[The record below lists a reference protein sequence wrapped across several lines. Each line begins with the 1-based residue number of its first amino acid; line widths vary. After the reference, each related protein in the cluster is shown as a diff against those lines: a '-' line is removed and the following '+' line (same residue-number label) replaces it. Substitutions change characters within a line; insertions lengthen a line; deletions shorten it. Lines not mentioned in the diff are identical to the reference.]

1 MDRNRRNQYIWGQ
14 DQRVHPTEQVFY
26 TVSSMEPQID
36 SRNRIALEHASG
48 NALLHDLL
56 QTALSI
62 RPTHNLTLVA
72 DAYHFAERTFR
83 DTKRRSGKP
92 LIEHAVAVARIL
104 VNTNLGSTTV
114 AAGLVHEA
122 VENGLALPALREE
135 FGDEIADLVEGVDKL
150 KDLTFQAPQEK
161 LAEQYRKTLIAL
173 AEDIRVVLIKFAD
186 RLHNVRFIEELDE
199 QTRTRMALESR
210 DIYAPL
216 AHRLGLA
223 RIRWELEDLSLK
235 ALEPEQYQL
244 IKKKIYLRRNERERL
259 IEEVCGPLRQSIE
272 NSGVVATLSGRP
284 KNFYSIYK
292 KMIRRGISFEEIYD
306 LMALRIIVENVHDC
320 YTVLGLVH
328 SVYTPVMARFKDF
341 IATPKSNMYQS
352 LHTTIISPSN
362 VMMEVQIRT
371 QEMHRTSEVGIAAHW
386 RYKEG
391 GDRPSDLDEHMPW
404 LRSLLDWES
413 ETQDPEEFI
422 EDLKFDLFPDE
433 IYVLTPNGDPIQ
445 LPFGATA
452 VDFAFSV
459 HTDLG
464 LHCSEARVDGR
475 ITPLSTALQT
485 GNRIEILS
493 SPDATPEANWLNFVR
508 SRKARAHIRRWLR
521 EQEEA
526 EQGFPKVVELHVE
539 SADREHLLLDI
550 AATISN
556 MGISII
562 NADLT
567 TDEDRVSDRFTL
579 RVRSAEMLRKLPG
592 RISAI
597 DAVTHASIVLPETKK
612 GEPS

>member
-1 MDRNRRNQYIWGQ
+1 
-14 DQRVHPTEQVFY
+14 
-26 TVSSMEPQID
+26 VSITEPQTD
-36 SRNRIALEHASG
+36 ERNLTALAHASG
-48 NALLHDLL
+48 DALLHELL
-56 QTALSI
+56 EAALSV
-62 RPTHNLTLVA
+62 RSTHNLTLIA
-72 DAYHFAERTFR
+72 DAYHFSERTFR
-83 DTKRRSGKP
+83 DAKRRSGKP
-92 LIEHAVAVARIL
+92 LLEHAVAVARIL

-150 KDLTFQAPQEK
+150 KDLTFQAPQDE

-186 RLHNVRFIEELDE
+186 RLHNVRFIDELDD

-235 ALEPEQYQL
+235 ALEPEQYSA
-244 IKKKIYLRRNERERL
+244 IKEKIYLRRNEREHL
-259 IEEVCGPLRQSIE
+259 IEEVCGPLQESIE
-272 NSGVVATLSGRP
+272 NAGVVASLSGRP

-306 LMALRIIVENVHDC
+306 LMALRIIVENVQDC

-362 VMMEVQIRT
+362 VMIEVQIRT

-391 GDRPSDLDEHMPW
+391 AGESSDLDEHMPW

-445 LPFGATA
+445 LPFGATPI
-452 VDFAFSV
+452 DFAFAI

-475 ITPLSTALQT
+475 ITPLSTLLQT

-493 SPDATPEANWLNFVR
+493 DAATYPEANWLSFVR
-508 SRKARAHIRRWLR
+508 SRKARAHTRRWLR

-526 EQGFPKVVELHVE
+526 EGFPKIIELHVE
-539 SADREHLLLDI
+539 ALDRENLLSDI
-550 AATISN
+550 AGTIAN
-556 MGISII
+556 MGVSTL
-562 NADLT
+562 NAELST
-567 TDEDRVSDRFTL
+567 VAHRATDRFTL
-579 RVRSAEMLRKLPG
+579 SVPSAEVLRQLSG
-592 RISAI
+592 RLSSLKGIERA
-597 DAVTHASIVLPETKK
+597 DIVDPNEKS
-612 GEPS
+612 EPA

>member
-1 MDRNRRNQYIWGQ
+1 MVAVSKTESKHTKQNQI
-14 DQRVHPTEQVFY
+14 T
-26 TVSSMEPQID
+26 
-36 SRNRIALEHASG
+36 LERASG
-48 NALLHDLL
+48 DTLLHDLL
-56 QTALSI
+56 ASALKI
-62 RPTHNLTLVA
+62 RHTHNLTLIA

-83 DTKRRSGKP
+83 DAKRRSGKP
-92 LIEHAVAVARIL
+92 LIDHAVAVAQIL

-114 AAGLVHEA
+114 AAGIVHEA
-122 VENGLALPALREE
+122 IERGRAQPALRQE

-150 KDLTFQAPQEK
+150 KDLTFQAPKEE

-186 RLHNVRFIEELDE
+186 RLHNMRFVDELDE
-199 QTRTRMALESR
+199 QTRNRMALESR

-235 ALEPEQYQL
+235 ALDPEQYET
-244 IKKKIYLRRNERERL
+244 IKQKIFLRRNERERL
-259 IEEVCGPLRQSIE
+259 IEEVQAPLTGAIE
-272 NSGVVATLSGRP
+272 EADVDATLSGRP

-306 LMALRIIVENVHDC
+306 LMALRIIVDSVHDC
-320 YTVLGLVH
+320 YTVLGIVH
-328 SVYTPVMARFKDF
+328 SRYTPVMARFKDF

-391 GDRPSDLDEHMPW
+391 SNKPSDLDSHMPW
-404 LRSLLDWES
+404 LRSLLDWEN

-445 LPFGATA
+445 LPFGATPIDVA
-452 VDFAFSV
+452 FAI

-464 LHCSEARVDGR
+464 LRCSEVRVDGR
-475 ITPLSTALQT
+475 MAPLDTALQT
-485 GNRIEILS
+485 GNRIEIIP
-493 SPDATPEANWLNFVR
+493 SPDAFPAPNWLKFAK
-508 SRKARAHIRRWLR
+508 SRKARAHIRRWFR
-521 EQEEA
+521 EQEDAALGYPQEVHLLVEA
-526 EQGFPKVVELHVE
+526 E
-539 SADREHLLLDI
+539 DRDSLLSDL
-550 AATISN
+550 ASSISGL
-556 MGISII
+556 GISII
-562 NADLT
+562 EVNLS
-567 TDEDRVSDRFTL
+567 TDSDRAIDRFKL
-579 RVRSAEMLRKLPG
+579 LARSAEAQRQLLP
-592 RISAI
+592 RVREI
-597 DAVTHASIVLPETKK
+597 DGIIEADIEIP
-612 GEPS
+612 

>member
-1 MDRNRRNQYIWGQ
+1 MSKPEQHLDERNN
-14 DQRVHPTEQVFY
+14 T
-26 TVSSMEPQID
+26 
-36 SRNRIALEHASG
+36 ALAHASG
-48 NALLHDLL
+48 DALLHDLL
-56 QTALSI
+56 QAALSV
-62 RPTHNLTLVA
+62 RPTHNLTLIA
-72 DAYHFAERTFR
+72 DAYHFAARTFR
-83 DTKRRSGKP
+83 DARRRSGKP
-92 LIEHAVAVARIL
+92 LLEHAVAVAHIL
-104 VNTNLGSTTV
+104 VNTNLGSTTI

-122 VENGLALPALREE
+122 VENGFALPALRQE

-150 KDLTFQAPQEK
+150 KDLTFQAPQAD

-186 RLHNVRFIEELDE
+186 RLHNVRFIDELDE
-199 QTRTRMALESR
+199 QTRKRMALESR

-235 ALEPEQYQL
+235 ALEPEQYNA
-244 IKKKIYLRRNERERL
+244 IKEKIFLRRNERERL
-259 IEEVCGPLRQSIE
+259 IEEVCGPLRESIE
-272 NSGVVATLSGRP
+272 RAGVKATLSGRP

-306 LMALRIIVENVHDC
+306 LMALRIIVENVQDC
-320 YTVLGLVH
+320 YTVLGIVH

-391 GDRPSDLDEHMPW
+391 GDGPSDLDTHMPW

-433 IYVLTPNGDPIQ
+433 IYVLTPNGDPVQ
-445 LPFGATA
+445 LPFGATPI
-452 VDFAFSV
+452 DFAFAI

-464 LHCSEARVDGR
+464 LNCSEARVDGR
-475 ITPLSTALQT
+475 ITPLNTRLQT
-485 GNRIEILS
+485 GNRVEILS
-493 SPDATPEANWLNFVR
+493 DPDACPEANWLTFVR
-508 SRKARAHIRRWLR
+508 SRKARSHIRRWLR
-521 EQEEA
+521 ESEEA
-526 EQGFPKVVELHVE
+526 EQGFPKLVELRVE
-539 SADREHLLLDI
+539 ATDRDSLLSDI
-550 AATISN
+550 ATTLSK
-556 MGISII
+556 MGVSIKH
-562 NADLT
+562 ADLD
-567 TDEDRVSDRFTL
+567 TDETGVHDLFTV
-579 RVRSAEMLRKLPG
+579 RVRSAATLRQIPARL
-592 RISAI
+592 SQI
-597 DAVTHASIVLPETKK
+597 DAVKNVEVALLEQEK
-612 GEPS
+612 GEPA